1 MNVTALTVS
10 RAPVRRSWTGLEHR
24 NLAGRIFGRAA
35 DVQAAW
41 FDAIALVDTPHF
53 FFVDDDDEL
62 PPDYLS
68 VLSRCLEAGSAI
80 AYTDE
85 QVGPARRHRAPYS
98 QAAHLKDPALVHHLV
113 LCETAAARAAVAALP
128 RGDFWPEMLLYWHMA
143 AAGGATHVPEVG
155 YLWHRRATGPHAQ
168 WFTVRGMHNARAWCA
183 QNRSAGTP

>member
-1 MNVTALTVS
+1 MDVTALTVS

-155 YLWHRRATGPHAQ
+155 YLWHRRATGLHAQ